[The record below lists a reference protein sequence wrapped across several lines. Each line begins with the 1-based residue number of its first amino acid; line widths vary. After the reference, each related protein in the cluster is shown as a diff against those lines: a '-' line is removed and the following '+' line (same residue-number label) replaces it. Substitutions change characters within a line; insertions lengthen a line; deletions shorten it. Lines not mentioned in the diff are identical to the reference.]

1 MTTPMKKLAHIKTC
15 GINIM
20 TDARHG
26 RGKNSKDTSLVT
38 IEEIIHKVLNC
49 GHGTKDDDK
58 VSRRY

>member
-1 MTTPMKKLAHIKTC
+1 MKKLPHMKTC

-20 TDARHG
+20 THARHG

-38 IEEIIHKVLNC
+38 IWQIIHKVINC

-58 VSRRY
+58 VSQRH